1 MPYSTSMSRRPP
13 LSISEH
19 TDFDDWLNA
28 TFALQG
34 PFTAFIVLV
43 EIRGTDVTPL
53 ASTYVHV
60 IGTEIDWADVTVLLA
75 GSGRDWQGAVFF
87 AEQDGVNGPLNA
99 VKARLRLQLL
109 ETEIDTNRLHINK
122 GQFFDPWGRRM
133 KIEAV

>member
-1 MPYSTSMSRRPP
+1 M
-13 LSISEH
+13 SISEH

-60 IGTEIDWADVTVLLA
+60 IGTEIDWSDVTVLLA
-75 GSGRDWQGAVFF
+75 GSGRNWQGAVFF

-109 ETEIDTNRLHINK
+109 ETEIDTNRLYINQ

>member
-1 MPYSTSMSRRPP
+1 M
-13 LSISEH
+13 SISEH

-87 AEQDGVNGPLNA
+87 PEQDGVNGPLNA

-109 ETEIDTNRLHINK
+109 ETEIDTDRLHINK

>member
-1 MPYSTSMSRRPP
+1 MSSLINMFRRPP

-60 IGTEIDWADVTVLLA
+60 IGTEIDWSDVSVLLA

-109 ETEIDTNRLHINK
+109 ETEIDGDRLHINK

>member
-1 MPYSTSMSRRPP
+1 MPSSTSMSRRPP

-60 IGTEIDWADVTVLLA
+60 IGTEIDWSDVTVLLA
-75 GSGRDWQGAVFF
+75 GSGRNWQGAVFF

-109 ETEIDTNRLHINK
+109 ETEIDTNRLYINQ

>member
-1 MPYSTSMSRRPP
+1 MA
-13 LSISEH
+13 ISEH

-43 EIRGTDVTPL
+43 EISGTQVTPL

-60 IGTEIDWADVTVLLA
+60 IGTEIDWSDLTVLLA
-75 GSGRDWQGAVFF
+75 GSGREWQGAVFF

-99 VKARLRLQLL
+99 VKARLRLKDL
-109 ETEIDTNRLHINK
+109 ETQIDTDRLHINS
-122 GQFFDPWGRRM
+122 GQFFDTWGRRM

>member
-1 MPYSTSMSRRPP
+1 M
-13 LSISEH
+13 SISEH

-60 IGTEIDWADVTVLLA
+60 IGTEIDWSDVTVLLA

-109 ETEIDTNRLHINK
+109 ETEIDTDRLHINK

>member
-1 MPYSTSMSRRPP
+1 M
-13 LSISEH
+13 SISEH

-43 EIRGTDVTPL
+43 EISGTQVTPL

-60 IGTEIDWADVTVLLA
+60 IGTEIDWADLTVLLA
-75 GSGRDWQGAVFF
+75 GSGREWQGAVFF

-99 VKARLRLQLL
+99 VKSRLRLKEL
-109 ETEIDTNRLHINK
+109 ESQIDSDRLHINT
-122 GQFFDPWGRRM
+122 GQFFDTWGRRM